1 MNEPRVVKLETQME
15 TVMDQIE
22 AMSSKIDKLD
32 DRVRSLEKL
41 IWVALGC
48 LGLLQFLAPYIS
60 QFIGVAK

>member
-41 IWVALGC
+41 IWVALG
-48 LGLLQFLAPYIS
+48 LLQFLAPYIS

>member
-1 MNEPRVVKLETQME
+1 MTEPRVVKLETQME

-22 AMSSKIDKLD
+22 AILNKVEKLD

-60 QFIGVAK
+60 QFIGVPK